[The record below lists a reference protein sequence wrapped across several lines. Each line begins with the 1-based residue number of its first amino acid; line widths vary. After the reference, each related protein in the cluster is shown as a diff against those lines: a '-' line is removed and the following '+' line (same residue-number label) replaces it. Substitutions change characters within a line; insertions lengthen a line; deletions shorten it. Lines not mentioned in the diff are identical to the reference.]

1 MAISAPPWSPP
12 RMIARRAVLLLWGFV
27 LTLFACQDRRA
38 PRADDAGASVATPIS
53 AAPEKAAPPLTL
65 TIAYG
70 SEKKTWLDEQ
80 IKAFLATN
88 PRTASGRKIGVDAK
102 AMGSGEALQAI
113 TSGQLKAHVFSPAS
127 ALYITLLND
136 AWLSQ
141 AGNTKPLARAGD
153 PLVLSPVVIA
163 MWKPMAEALGWP
175 KKQLSWSDL
184 LKVSAN
190 PKGWGALGFSEWG
203 KFKLGHC
210 HPEFSNSGY
219 LAVLAEAYAGAKKTR
234 ELTSADLDAKATRD
248 LMSSVE
254 NTIVHYGKSTG
265 FFADKM
271 IERGPSYVS
280 AAVLYENLVIEAY
293 GKSPPLPIVAV
304 YPVEGTFWSDHPFSI
319 LDAAWVG
326 ADEKAAAE
334 QLLAFLKARPA
345 QERALALGFRPADP
359 QIPVGAPVDAAHGVD
374 AKQPQTVLPVPDGK
388 VLAKLLGLWKDTKKG
403 ADVLFVFDKSGSM
416 RGAPLDEARRG
427 AVSFLDSL
435 GDRDD
440 MTLMF
445 FDSTVYPPFGPLPL
459 KTGRQQLRQRLDG
472 VTAYGGTSLYD
483 AIATA
488 YDIASKRAATDPTRT
503 HALVVMTDGAD
514 EGSKMKLDE
523 LKARFPKEETQ
534 VRVFTI
540 AYGAQAETSVLAAIA
555 EAAKGSSAKGSV
567 ESIRDVYLEMASFF

>member
-1 MAISAPPWSPP
+1 
-12 RMIARRAVLLLWGFV
+12 MIGRRALLLLWTFALV
-27 LTLFACQDRRA
+27 LFGCPDRPTPAAQDGA
-38 PRADDAGASVATPIS
+38 AAATTAGSAGPDKSSPPVA
-53 AAPEKAAPPLTL
+53 L

-80 IKAFLATN
+80 IKAFLATS
-88 PRTASGRKIGVDAK
+88 PKTAKGRKITVDAK

-113 TSGQLKAHVFSPAS
+113 TSGQMKPHVFSPAS
-127 ALYITLLND
+127 GLYVTLLND
-136 AWLSQ
+136 AWLSKS
-141 AGNTKPLARAGD
+141 GNTKPLARPGD

-163 MWKPMAEALGWP
+163 MWRPMAEALGWP

-190 PKGWGALGFSEWG
+190 PKGWGALGFGEWG

-234 ELTSADLDAKATRD
+234 DLTVADLDAKPTRD
-248 LMSSVE
+248 LVSSVE

-293 GKSPPLPIVAV
+293 GKSPPLPIVAI
-304 YPVEGTFWSDHPFSI
+304 YPVEGTFWSDHPYSI
-319 LDAAWVG
+319 LDAEWVG

-359 QIPVGAPVDAAHGVD
+359 QIPVGTPIDAAHGVD
-374 AKQPQTVLPVPDGK
+374 AKQPQTVLPVPESK

-403 ADVLFVFDKSGSM
+403 ADVIFVFDKSGSM

-435 GDRDD
+435 SDRDD

-459 KTGRQQLRQRLDG
+459 KTGRPQLRQRLDG
-472 VTAYGGTSLYD
+472 VAAGGGTALYD
-483 AIATA
+483 AIAEA
-488 YDIASKRAATDPTRT
+488 YDIAAKRAATDPTRT

-514 EGSKMKLDE
+514 EGSKMPLAD

-540 AYGAQAETSVLAAIA
+540 AYGAQAETAVLAAIA